1 MLSSSLLAGAIPL
14 IALLLPG
21 DQAAAS
27 PSREQIRRAGSTGG
41 AATAAA
47 AEQAQSLLSRFN
59 PLQGRVDSIMSWIER
74 SVEHLPNFPHLH
86 PQECVKRSIC
96 EAHNE
101 PTKYG
106 AIGFILRLL
115 FP

>member
-41 AATAAA
+41 AATAA